1 MTNTA
6 FPSQQIGD
14 LTITA
19 ISDGYLTASFDL
31 LSNIDPAEASLMQEN
46 AGLKDHASIHI
57 NCYLVRGDGRTV
69 LIDAG
74 AGGFKQWG
82 GRLKTNL
89 PLAGVQPSEIDAILL
104 THAHPDH
111 VGGLMD
117 VSGEA
122 AFPNAELVIHHREL
136 VFWKDDGN
144 LSRAPERARG
154 NFLVARQAFD
164 GYRDRMRT
172 LDVGEAFPGITA
184 VPLPGHTDGHTGY
197 RLESHGQN
205 LLVWGDIVHFPQV
218 QIPRPDVTIA
228 FDQDSH
234 LAAATR
240 SRLLD
245 LVSSER
251 LLIAGMHLGELG
263 FARIKRMGGNYG
275 VAYEERARSPAKPR
289 RTHGQ

>member
-1 MTNTA
+1 MTKPV
-6 FPSQQIGD
+6 FPSQQVGD

-19 ISDGYLTASFDL
+19 ISDGYLAASLDL
-31 LSNIDPAEASLMQEN
+31 LSNINPADASRLQEN
-46 AGLKDHASIHI
+46 AGVEDYTSIHI
-57 NCYLVRGDGRTV
+57 NCYLVRGAGRTI

-82 GRLKTNL
+82 GRLKANL
-89 PLAGVQPSEIDAILL
+89 ALAGIQPSEIDTILL

-111 VGGLMD
+111 VGGLINA
-117 VSGEA
+117 SGEA
-122 AFPNAELVIHHREL
+122 VFPNAELVVHNREIA
-136 VFWKDDGN
+136 FWQDDGN

-154 NFLVARQAFD
+154 NFLLARQAFD
-164 GYRDRMRT
+164 RYRDRLRT
-172 LDVGEAFPGITA
+172 FDAGEVLSGVTA
-184 VPLPGHTDGHTGY
+184 MPLPGHTAGHTGY
-197 RLESHGQN
+197 RLDSAGRN
-205 LLVWGDIVHFPQV
+205 LLVWGDIVHFPQIQV
-218 QIPRPDVTIA
+218 PRPDVSIA

-263 FARIKRMGGNYG
+263 FAHIERTGGNYG
-275 VAYEERARSPAKPR
+275 VIYPGLSR
-289 RTHGQ
+289 G

>member
-1 MTNTA
+1 MSILV
-6 FPSQQIGD
+6 FPSQQVGD

-19 ISDGYLTASFDL
+19 VSDGYLHASFDFL
-31 LSNIDPAEASLMQEN
+31 ANIDPADASRMQEN
-46 AGLKDHASIHI
+46 AGIKDHTAIHI
-57 NCYLVRGDGRTV
+57 NCYLVRGGGRTV

-89 PLAGVQPSEIDAILL
+89 PLAGIQPSDIDAILL

-117 VSGEA
+117 ASGEA
-122 AFPNAELVIHHREL
+122 VFPNAELVAHHRE
-136 VFWKDDGN
+136 VTFWQDDGN
-144 LSRAPERARG
+144 LSRAPERAHG
-154 NFLVARQAFD
+154 NFLVARQAFNE
-164 GYRDRMRT
+164 YRDRLRT
-172 LDVGEAFPGITA
+172 FDAGEVLPGMTA

-197 RLESHGQN
+197 RLESGGQN
-205 LLVWGDIVHFPQV
+205 LLVWGDSVHFPQI

-240 SRLLD
+240 TRLLD

-263 FARIKRMGGNYG
+263 FARIKRTGGNYG
-275 VAYEERARSPAKPR
+275 VAYAE
-289 RTHGQ
+289 